1 MYNCCCELG
10 FRPLRDRPLAGSI
23 WPVARAASLMLTK
36 QVSTA
41 LLTSVLHVQGDCDAL
56 QWKFRAGAYSAVL
69 NQLMSMVC
77 KILTSVMYLFYCMVC

>member
-10 FRPLRDRPLAGSI
+10 FRPLRDRPLAGSS

-41 LLTSVLHVQGDCDAL
+41 LLTSVLHVHEQCMSI
-56 QWKFRAGAYSAVL
+56 AGAFPSDGER
-69 NQLMSMVC
+69 
-77 KILTSVMYLFYCMVC
+77 T